1 MKILA
6 VPAMVMNRIQML
18 ILVYELRGFRPFFL
32 VVLISQAYRLICGE
46 SSYTQ
51 ISGEGIDR
59 RPEKSRGFYLAWLSY
74 PWLESAR
81 LNGDYP

>member
-18 ILVYELRGFRPFFL
+18 ILVYELRGFAPFL
-32 VVLISQAYRLICGE
+32 VVLIAQAHRLICGE

-51 ISGEGIDR
+51 IAGKGIDR
-59 RPEKSRGFYLAWLSY
+59 IPEKSRVV
-74 PWLESAR
+74 
-81 LNGDYP
+81 